1 MKAHRLT
8 GWVAMALCCSL
19 PFFLLSCNSS
29 ENQAS
34 SASAQVT
41 LAGSTSVEPFAE
53 LLAEQYMHS
62 HPGAPAINVQGG
74 GSTAGVR
81 AALSGAA
88 DIGMSSRNLKPEEA
102 AQGLIT
108 QVIARDAIAVIVHP
122 ANPVDDLSLA
132 QVRGIFSGQITNWRE
147 VGGVDRRIVVITR
160 EEGSGTRGAFE
171 ELVMEEEPITLSA
184 LRQDSN
190 GAVRVVVASDRYAIG
205 YISLGLV
212 NHQVKAVRLNGVEAS
227 VESVR
232 DGSYGLSRP
241 FLFLWKGELSASARD
256 FVDYVL
262 SPEGQEILAR
272 EGLVTVGG

>member
-1 MKAHRLT
+1 
-8 GWVAMALCCSL
+8 MALCCSL
-19 PFFLLSCNSS
+19 PFFLPACKPQGEAAVSS
-29 ENQAS
+29 S
-34 SASAQVT
+34 SQVT

-53 LLAEQYMHS
+53 LLAERYMDS
-62 HPGAPAINVQGG
+62 HPDAPAINVQGG

-102 AQGLIT
+102 AQGLTT

-122 ANPVDDLSLA
+122 DNPVDNLSLA
-132 QVRGIFSGQITNWRE
+132 QVRGIFSGEIRNWRQ
-147 VGGVDRRIVVITR
+147 VGGADRRIVVITR

-171 ELVMEEEPITLSA
+171 ELVMDEEPITLSA

-190 GAVRVVVASDRYAIG
+190 GAVRVVVAGDRYAIG

-212 NHQVKAVRLNGVEAS
+212 NHQVKAVRLDGVEAS

-241 FLFLWKGELSASARD
+241 FLFLWKGELSASARA
-256 FVDYVL
+256 FIDYVL
-262 SPEGQEILAR
+262 SPEGQSILAK